1 MGNVANERIL
11 FSVCA
16 GFSGFSLASESED
29 TWRDRR
35 QVARASASVRPLL
48 RASPMAFLISLPWLA
63 LTTIAAFIAGRWSF
77 ILKPSQKP
85 LDDVATEVKPHLY
98 SPPVGHGLVSV
109 PSVVRDARGEVH
121 NLEAGGF
128 RFNVL
133 VSHAG
138 VLRSGDVHR
147 SRQFDLI
154 FSGTVTVTTREK
166 GRDVTRRYS
175 DGDLVVIPANVPH
188 IFRFLNRTVRAYAS
202 RAR

>member
-1 MGNVANERIL
+1 MAR
-11 FSVCA
+11 STA
-16 GFSGFSLASESED
+16 GRACVGVSPSAFK
-29 TWRDRR
+29 
-35 QVARASASVRPLL
+35 RASA
-48 RASPMAFLISLPWLA
+48 MAFLISLPWLA
-63 LTTIAAFIAGRWSF
+63 LTTIAAFIAGRWSS
-77 ILKPSQKP
+77 ITPSQKP
-85 LDDVATEVKPHLY
+85 LDDVAAEVKPHLY

-121 NLEAGGF
+121 NLETGGF